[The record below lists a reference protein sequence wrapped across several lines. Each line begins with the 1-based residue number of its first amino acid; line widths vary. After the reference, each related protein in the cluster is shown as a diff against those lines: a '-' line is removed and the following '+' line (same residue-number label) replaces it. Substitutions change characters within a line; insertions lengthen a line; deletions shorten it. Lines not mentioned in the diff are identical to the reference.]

1 MSAFAALAIAVM
13 GLLFADNASA
23 GGKVQWNDGETIPSG
38 SSTGGS
44 VVGHK
49 FGPLCWTAEDP
60 PAFVAFDPNLHEF
73 PQVSLSCT
81 QEGAGGEVGDCS
93 GGIYAIKDNQL
104 TVIIAK
110 GNKNNNG
117 TISRSDKGWTAKQGS
132 DPGWPDAE
140 TLADANVNTDPD
152 DDFFFIIA
160 GGKGKLDGTYKAI
173 GYQDFIT
180 EEGVTIV
187 DGTLVVEGPL
197 GSGGTDTVA
206 MAPTAAS
213 FTFDA
218 PSRSCARLFNDA
230 LTGCE
235 DGAPCYDGIA
245 IWSGGTFDSTE
256 FDPGFFDGSLLCSVD
271 NDVWVTPCEVRVL
284 VTQAH
289 GGTILMDPDK
299 NNFPQCDGEAICGQ
313 AYGPPDAPITSKG
326 WQKKNLP
333 ETADTCLGCV
343 LFGKYKGSDAL
354 SDVVVRLFVTA
365 LAANPQNL
373 AFDFRG
379 LITPTTLTGVTVTAE
394 TTINPGGSE
403 EGKMQVKVDNTDS
416 ADTQGLLIDSVV
428 AVIRNDDGDAFV
440 EVRTDL
446 TGPTPSGNSTVWRWF
461 TKNFVDCYAAVN
473 NLNFV
478 PGSTP
483 IPFTVRGLFPDATGQ
498 AGNSGITGDATTKT
512 SNSGYTAEPGA
523 CVGEI
528 FVATPPTVQMA
539 TASSSVGEADVAHTV
554 DVQLNTA
561 AALQTAVTVNV
572 VDVTSG
578 LGSATLNTDYTYN
591 SPQTVIFAAGS
602 VDGATQTVT
611 VTILDDDEFESGETV
626 NLQLQDADGATIL
639 VGNED
644 HVVTIIDNE

>member
-1 MSAFAALAIAVM
+1 M
-13 GLLFADNASA
+13 
-23 GGKVQWNDGETIPSG
+23 NDDDE
-38 SSTGGS
+38 
-44 VVGHK
+44 
-49 FGPLCWTAEDP
+49 
-60 PAFVAFDPNLHEF
+60 
-73 PQVSLSCT
+73 
-81 QEGAGGEVGDCS
+81 
-93 GGIYAIKDNQL
+93 
-104 TVIIAK
+104 
-110 GNKNNNG
+110 
-117 TISRSDKGWTAKQGS
+117 
-132 DPGWPDAE
+132 
-140 TLADANVNTDPD
+140 

-213 FTFDA
+213 FTFDV
-218 PSRSCARLFNDA
+218 PSRSCARLFTDD

-235 DGAPCYDGIA
+235 DGAQCYDGIA
-245 IWSGGTFDSTE
+245 IWSGGTFDSTN

-271 NDVWVTPCEVRVL
+271 NDTWVTPCTVQVL

-299 NNFPQCDGEAICGQ
+299 NNFPQCFDEQNNKNFPVCGQ

-343 LFGKYKGSDAL
+343 FSGKYKGTDAL

-403 EGKMQVKVDNTDS
+403 TGKMQVKVDNTDS
-416 ADTQGLLIDSVV
+416 ADTQGLLIDTVV
-428 AVIRNDDGDAFV
+428 AAITNDAGDAFV
-440 EVRTDL
+440 EVQTDL

-461 TKNFVDCYAAVN
+461 TKEFVDCYAAVN

-478 PGSTP
+478 AGGTV
-483 IPFTVRGLFPDATGQ
+483 IPFTVRGLFEDPAMPGEP
-498 AGNSGITGDATTKT
+498 GNSGITGDTTTRT
-512 SNSGYTAEPGA
+512 SNSGYTAEPAA
-523 CVGEI
+523 CPGDI
-528 FVATPPTVQMA
+528 FVAAPPTVQMA
-539 TASSSVGEADVAHTV
+539 TASSSVGEDGGLHPVT
-554 DVQLNTA
+554 VQLNTA
-561 AALQTAVTVNV
+561 AMLDTAVTVDV
-572 VDVTSG
+572 VDLGT
-578 LGSATLNTDYTYN
+578 GSATEGAGNDYTYQ
-591 SPQTVIFAAGS
+591 SPQMVTFAAGS
-602 VDGATQTVT
+602 LDGATQTVT
-611 VTILDDDEFESGETV
+611 VNILDDVVDEPNETV
-626 NLQLQDADGATIL
+626 NLQLQNATGPATIL
-639 VGNED
+639 AGFED
-644 HVVTIIDNE
+644 HEISITDNDPAP